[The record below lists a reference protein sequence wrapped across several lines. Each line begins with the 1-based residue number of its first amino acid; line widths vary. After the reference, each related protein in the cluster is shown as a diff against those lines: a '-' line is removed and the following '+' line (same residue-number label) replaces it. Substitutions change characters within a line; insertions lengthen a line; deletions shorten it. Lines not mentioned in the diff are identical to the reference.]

1 MRQRRT
7 AIRANYHPFLF
18 TLMTLTATAELGL
31 TAFLISAGNEAQTW
45 PSPRYHSMLILLCFS
60 SAWTLLFS
68 GAYVLWIVD
77 GAVHLLAQ
85 IASSVFWLLLTAILW
100 GVGAGLMHNT
110 RSGGNCAGRPP
121 LSRWVPDRVPFRPP
135 YELSVLSSSR
145 CRQSL
150 TVEALGWTE
159 FSLCCATLA
168 ATLLWMRTGLGKRR
182 SVRDSRTFV

>member
-1 MRQRRT
+1 MRQRRSP
-7 AIRANYHPFLF
+7 IRANYHPFLF

-31 TAFLISAGNEAQTW
+31 TTFLITAGNEAQTW
-45 PSPRYHSMLILLCFS
+45 SSPRYHSLSVSRPSKCRPRLTENHVNPSLILLCFS
-60 SAWTLLFS
+60 SAWTLLFC
-68 GAYVLWIVD
+68 GAYVLWVVD

-85 IASSVFWLLLTAILW
+85 VASSVFWLLLTSVLW

-110 RSGGNCAGRPP
+110 RSGGDCAGRPP
-121 LSRWVPDRVPFRPP
+121 LSR
-135 YELSVLSSSR
+135 
-145 CRQSL
+145 CRQTL

>member
-7 AIRANYHPFLF
+7 AIRGNYHPFLF
-18 TLMTLTATAELGL
+18 TLMTLTGTAELGL
-31 TAFLISAGNEAQTW
+31 TVFLISAGNEAQTW
-45 PSPRYHSMLILLCFS
+45 ASPRYHSLSVFRSSKCRLHLTESNSSLILLCFS

-85 IASSVFWLLLTAILW
+85 VASSVFWLLLTSVFW
-100 GVGAGLMHNT
+100 GVGAGLMHST
-110 RSGGNCAGRPP
+110 RSGGDCAGRPP
-121 LSRWVPDRVPFRPP
+121 LSR
-135 YELSVLSSSR
+135 R
-145 CRQSL
+145 CRQTL

-159 FSLCCATLA
+159 FSLCCATLV

-182 SVRDSRTFV
+182 FVRDSRTFV